1 LEHGLT
7 PIAEACPA
15 VHIFDRPT
23 LFLGALWLP
32 FRRDAA
38 DLKACLRACG
48 PVNAVFGHADV
59 VRPPVRANGI
69 VWGWWLR
76 ASGMQDARPQCCRCI
91 TFNSLGTTQAW
102 SEVWS
107 ACCLL

>member
-1 LEHGLT
+1 MEHGLT

-23 LFLGALWLP
+23 LFLDALGLP

-38 DLKACLRACG
+38 DLEACLRACG

-59 VRPPVRANGI
+59 VRPPVRAQRGSVGLVAEG
-69 VWGWWLR
+69 VWHAGGQTTVL
-76 ASGMQDARPQCCRCI
+76 QVHHVQV
-91 TFNSLGTTQAW
+91 LGYH
-102 SEVWS
+102 SCME
-107 ACCLL
+107 